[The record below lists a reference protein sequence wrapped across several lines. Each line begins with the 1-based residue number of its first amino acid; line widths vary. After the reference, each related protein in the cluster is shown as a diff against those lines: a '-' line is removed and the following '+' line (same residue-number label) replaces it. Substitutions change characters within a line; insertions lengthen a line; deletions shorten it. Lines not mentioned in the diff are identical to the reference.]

1 MKAIILAAGY
11 ATRLYP
17 LTLHTPK
24 ALLPIH
30 QKPIINYIVEQM
42 ETIQALDA
50 IYVVSNHKFYDQFEA
65 WAKALC
71 CKKPITVLDDGT
83 TSEEN
88 RRGAIGDILYTIETM
103 QLDDELMV
111 VAGDN
116 LFTFSLQ
123 AYVDFFHQMGKD
135 CVCVKPI
142 EDYEALKSFGVA
154 QLDETGKLIGL
165 EEKPKEPK
173 SNLASMGI
181 YIFNYKTL
189 RKYLTADEK
198 DPNSEHDFGKDI
210 IPAMLNNGEKL
221 VSYRFK
227 GYWKDVCFS
236 AFRNS
241 VCKKMLSAVKS
252 ASCNISVW
260 KSAPSSLPA

>member
-88 RRGAIGDILYTIETM
+88 RRGAIGDILFTIETM

-142 EDYEALKSFGVA
+142 GDYEALKSFGVA

-173 SNLASMGI
+173 SNLAVFATYMYRQDTLPLFSR
-181 YIFNYKTL
+181 YIAEGNKPDAPGYFVEWL
-189 RKYLTADEK
+189 
-198 DPNSEHDFGKDI
+198 
-210 IPAMLNNGEKL
+210 
-221 VSYRFK
+221 YRH
-227 GYWKDVCFS
+227 KDVYAFTFEEECYDIGTEKSLREVS
-236 AFRNS
+236 ALFEARELQ
-241 VCKKMLSAVKS
+241 KK
-252 ASCNISVW
+252 
-260 KSAPSSLPA
+260 